1 MRVVQMFTIFGVA
14 LTIATA
20 TNAQEID
27 WKKVD
32 AALGKTAALSGEVH
46 RYGFPRSDLQV
57 TVDGVAIKAPLALG
71 GWAAFTPMRGEA
83 MVMGDLVLLET
94 EINPVMAKLI
104 EGGVEITAV
113 HNHLLRANPET
124 FYMHIGGHG
133 DPVKMAEVI
142 RSALALSKT
151 PFTPPA
157 PAPTP
162 APAIDLDTAQLDQI
176 IGAKGNVN
184 GGVYQF
190 NVPRRD
196 PITEGGM
203 TVPIAMG
210 SANAINFQ
218 PTGGGKAAITG
229 DFVITA
235 DEVNPMIKALRAN
248 GIEVTALHSHMLTE
262 QPRVFFM
269 HFWANDDAMK
279 LAKGIRAA
287 LDKTAVAKS

>member
-1 MRVVQMFTIFGVA
+1 MRVVQMLTICGVA
-14 LTIATA
+14 LAVATGA
-20 TNAQEID
+20 NAQEID

-32 AALGKTAALSGEVH
+32 TALGKTAVVSGEVH
-46 RYGFPRSDLQV
+46 RYGLPRSDLQV
-57 TVDGVAIKAPLALG
+57 TVDGVAIKPALALG
-71 GWAAFTPMRGEA
+71 GWAAFQPMRGEA

-94 EINPVMAKLI
+94 EINPVMAKLLQ
-104 EGGVEITAV
+104 GGIEITAV

-151 PFTPPA
+151 PFSPQT

-162 APAIDLDTAQLDQI
+162 APPIDLDTAQLDQI
-176 IGAKGNVN
+176 IGAKGQAN

-196 PITEGGM
+196 PITESGM

-229 DFVITA
+229 DFVITG

-269 HFWANDDAMK
+269 HFWANDDALK
-279 LAKGIRAA
+279 LAKGVRAA
-287 LDKTAVAKS
+287 LEKTAVAKG